1 MKIDSFTKAYL
12 NIINEDAAYNII
24 GLSNFSFPKYKFK
37 NVSVGDEL
45 VYVYTSD
52 TGRSGAWGISYWYV
66 TSKKV
71 KVVEVNGNNFTLD
84 NGITVIDNT
93 SGKMT
98 TEKYTEK
105 VLDNTGTDMY
115 DLHTELPETTRT
127 YTESHGSGVYPASF
141 LLKYYTNS
149 EQIRTPIGGG
159 GNYRGLSFDELKEM
173 ALKEQSVQKELKKSI
188 GTKLEPTEKD
198 IERIKDVLYK
208 DDYEFYFTLTD
219 RQEWTSNHPCI
230 THYANY
236 RYRYND
242 FGYRILPDNKEIK
255 ELTKIFVNLYSHV
268 LWSGNDKLFTKPI
281 EKMVKLI
288 KDYDKC
294 IRRMKAVDIVAEEL
308 KQKIPQLSKDYK
320 TVSIEDCPIIKELRD
335 RCIKKY
341 DNHPTIAKRIATK
354 FNELPIYVDNG
365 VTRSFDGIVNKIKE
379 IFEKKAEELKKYRE
393 NLQ

>member
-1 MKIDSFTKAYL
+1 MKIDTFTNAYL
-12 NIINEDAAYNII
+12 NLINEDAAYNII
-24 GLSNFSFPKYKFK
+24 GLANFKFPRYKFK

-98 TEKYTEK
+98 TEKYTEN
-105 VLDNTGTDMY
+105 VLDATGTDMY

-127 YTESHGSGVYPASF
+127 YTESKGSGVYPASF

-219 RQEWTSNHPCI
+219 REEWTSNHPCI
-230 THYANY
+230 TRFAKY
-236 RYRYND
+236 
-242 FGYRILPDNKEIK
+242 GYRFEYSDSVVPDNKDIK

-268 LWSGNDKLFTKPI
+268 LWDDKPFTKPI

-320 TVSIEDCPIIKELRD
+320 TVSIEDCPIIEELRY
-335 RCIKKY
+335 RCVKKY
-341 DNHPTIAKRIATK
+341 EKHPTIAKRITAK
-354 FNELPIYVDNG
+354 FNELPIYVDNSAAG
-365 VTRSFDGIVNKIKE
+365 YFDRIVKKIKE
-379 IFEKKAEELKKYRE
+379 IFEEKAEELKKYRD
-393 NLQ
+393 NLQK

>member
-1 MKIDSFTKAYL
+1 MKIDNFTKAYL

-24 GLSNFSFPKYKFK
+24 GLANFSFPKYKFK

-52 TGRSGAWGISYWYV
+52 TGRSGAWGIPYWYV

-71 KVVEVNGNNFTLD
+71 KVVKVDGNNFTLN

-105 VLDNTGTDMY
+105 VLDSTATDTY

-127 YTESHGSGVYPASF
+127 YTESKGSGVYPASF
-141 LLKYYTNS
+141 LLKYYINS

-173 ALKEQSVQKELKKSI
+173 ALKEQSIQKELKKSI

-208 DDYEFYFTLTD
+208 NDYKFYFELSD
-219 RQEWTSNHPCI
+219 SEEYSRNHPSI
-230 THYANY
+230 TRFAKY
-236 RYRYND
+236 
-242 FGYRILPDNKEIK
+242 GYRFEYSDSVVPDNKDIK
-255 ELTKIFVNLYSHV
+255 ELTKIFVYLSSHI
-268 LWSGNDKLFTKPI
+268 LWNDESFTKPI

-308 KQKIPQLSKDYK
+308 KQKFPQLSKDYK
-320 TVSIEDCPIIKELRD
+320 TVSIEDCPIIEELKY
-335 RCIKKY
+335 RCVKKY
-341 DNHPTIAKRIATK
+341 EKHPTIAKRIAAK
-354 FNELPIYVDNG
+354 FDEVPIYVDNFVAG
-365 VTRSFDGIVNKIKE
+365 YFDRIVEKIKK

-393 NLQ
+393 DLQ